1 MTANSDK
8 TRSRR
13 WLSVGMGIGFA
24 LTTVGAEVAS
34 LSTNRL
40 NAVFDA
46 GAYVL
51 AITEKTLYRANAQ
64 ERVWTRLRPP
74 AEMPLDGTFTRS
86 PKDTNAVYFTA
97 ASGGTNQTPGIYH
110 SEDRGSS
117 WRLLSKEHR
126 FTSVF
131 VHDGG
136 ELFALAARNDS
147 FMADGV
153 FTSKD
158 NGRSWRDLSA
168 GVRGLHLL
176 HVFPDPKHTNLICL
190 VGNGIRNY
198 VLHAEDERYQWT
210 WTREWEFWPKHPD
223 EPRFFAGR
231 YSTTWALYM
240 HFATLGNY
248 FDYDFDG
255 RRETCAFRLVTDKTT
270 YRFGKGEPVQ
280 IQATIRLY
288 PEHLKVKL
296 VDLPVSQAVWGAKL
310 KTPDTNYV
318 SRFPSVS
325 QGATEATSP
334 KNGAF
339 RTSGDFRTFELT
351 SDTPYR
357 RVIGL
362 DRLHRF
368 DQPGTYKVQL
378 IYDSIRVADRE
389 LGEWPGVFVST
400 PFEVE
405 IR

>member
-1 MTANSDK
+1 MTATSTK
-8 TRSRR
+8 ARLGR
-13 WLSVGMGIGFA
+13 WLLAGIGIVVG
-24 LTTVGAEVAS
+24 LTTARGDTAS
-34 LSTNRL
+34 LPTNRIS
-40 NAVFDA
+40 AVFDA
-46 GAYVL
+46 GSHVL

-64 ERVWTRLRPP
+64 DRVWTRLNPP

-97 ASGGTNQTPGIYH
+97 VSKGTNQVPGVYH
-110 SEDRGSS
+110 SGDRGSS
-117 WRLLSKEHR
+117 WRLLSKDHR

-136 ELFALAARNDS
+136 DLFALFARNDVS
-147 FMADGV
+147 MADGIL
-153 FTSKD
+153 TSKD

-168 GVRGLHLL
+168 GVKGLHLL
-176 HVFPDPKHTNLICL
+176 YIFPDPKRTNLVCL

-223 EPRFFAGR
+223 EQRFFAGH

-248 FDYDFDG
+248 FDYDFGG
-255 RRETCAFRLVTDKTT
+255 RRETCAFRLVTDQTN
-270 YRFGKGEPVQ
+270 YRFGKGEPKQ

-296 VDLPVSQAVWGAKL
+296 VDFAASQAVWGAKL

-318 SRFPSVS
+318 SRFPSAS
-325 QGATEATSP
+325 QGATEETSSR
-334 KNGAF
+334 NGAF
-339 RTSGDFRTFELT
+339 RTSGDFRTVELT
-351 SDTPYR
+351 ANTPYH
-357 RVIGL
+357 RVINL
-362 DRLHRF
+362 ERLHLF

-378 IYDSIRVADRE
+378 IYDSIRVADRALE
-389 LGEWPGVFVST
+389 EWPGVFTSA